1 VHRLGGWIVAAAC
14 ASIGLS
20 VDACTAQANGTD
32 AAAARAQGL
41 LEYEIG
47 HYTEAVG
54 HFRTAAEAGDVRSAE
69 ILCLMYRLGSTVY
82 GERIEA
88 SRSQAARWAALAAD
102 GQLAIAT
109 APGMPRR

>member
-1 VHRLGGWIVAAAC
+1 VHRLHGSIVAAAC

-20 VDACTAQANGTD
+20 IGVCSAQAIGAD
-32 AAAARAQGL
+32 AEAARAQGL

-47 HYTEAVG
+47 HYAKAVG

-69 ILCLMYRLGSTVY
+69 ILCMMYRLGSTVY
-82 GERIEA
+82 GDQIEA

-102 GQLAIAT
+102 GQLAVAT
-109 APGMPRR
+109 APEMPGR

>member
-1 VHRLGGWIVAAAC
+1 MRLVQGSILAAAC
-14 ASIGLS
+14 AAIALS
-20 VDACTAQANGTD
+20 TGVCTAQANGTD
-32 AAAARAQGL
+32 AETARAHGL
-41 LEYEIG
+41 LEYEVG
-47 HYTEAVG
+47 HYTEAVR

-82 GERIEA
+82 GEQIKA

-109 APGMPRR
+109 APGGPSP